1 MREIGYRAWLKEEKR
16 FIYPK
21 LILNDFGSVVE
32 VAYNDIDI
40 SSDEIIERR
49 LIIEDVVLEQFT
61 GLRDKNRKRIYEG
74 DIIRVDAYGNYKVTW
89 DNATGGFELKA
100 VDPNVTDQTLF
111 AFHRI
116 LQTVYT
122 VIGDI
127 HRNPELLEEVK

>member
-32 VAYNDIDI
+32 VAYDDIDMLT
-40 SSDEIIERR
+40 DELIEHR

-74 DIIRVDAYGNYKVTW
+74 DIIKSYDGSDAEKNDNYAVTEVRW
-89 DNATGGFELKA
+89 DDFYTGFYPMNRDENADFNRGLCE
-100 VDPNVTDQTLF
+100 
-111 AFHRI
+111 
-116 LQTVYT
+116 
-122 VIGDI
+122 VIGNI
-127 HRNPELLEEVK
+127 HENPELLKG

>member
-32 VAYNDIDI
+32 AAYDDIDI

-49 LIIEDVVLEQFT
+49 FLIEEVVLEQFT
-61 GLRDKNRKRIYEG
+61 GFRDKNGKKIYEG
-74 DIIRVDAYGNYKVTW
+74 DIMNIRGIKYYVDFEH
-89 DNATGGFELKA
+89 GGFWFKNDKLWVKPYRPFVHFLEIN
-100 VDPNVTDQTLF
+100 DME
-111 AFHRI
+111 
-116 LQTVYT
+116 

-127 HRNPELLEEVK
+127 HRNPELLEGVK

>member
-40 SSDEIIERR
+40 SSDELIEHR
-49 LIIEDVVLEQFT
+49 LLIEEVVLEQFT
-61 GLRDKNRKRIYEG
+61 GLRDKNGKRIYEG
-74 DIIRVDAYGNYKVTW
+74 DIVNIQGIKYYVDFEH
-89 DNATGGFELKA
+89 GGFWLNNDKLWVKPYRPFVHFLEIN
-100 VDPNVTDQTLF
+100 DME
-111 AFHRI
+111 
-116 LQTVYT
+116 

-127 HRNPELLEEVK
+127 HRNPELLERTK